1 MMAAMKQVEWNK
13 YWQEAPKR
21 DRLERFEND
30 RRAVLRVAKESEFDP
45 YALPETLRFLATP
58 MLCR

>member
-21 DRLERFEND
+21 DRLERF
-30 RRAVLRVAKESEFDP
+30 AVLRVAKESEFDP